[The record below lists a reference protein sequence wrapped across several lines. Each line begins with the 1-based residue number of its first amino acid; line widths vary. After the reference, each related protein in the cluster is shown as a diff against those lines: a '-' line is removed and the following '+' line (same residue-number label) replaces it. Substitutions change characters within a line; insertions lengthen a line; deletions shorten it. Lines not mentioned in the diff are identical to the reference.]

1 MYMLKIINAL
11 VIISVMIGLH
21 FLFKD
26 FEKFEKLVKK
36 YYKFIIFIFIYIMF
50 QLYILNRLCDGANI

>member
-1 MYMLKIINAL
+1 MLKIINTL
-11 VIISVMIGLH
+11 VILAFMVGLH

-50 QLYILNRLCDGANI
+50 QLYMLNKLCDGINI

>member
-1 MYMLKIINAL
+1 M
-11 VIISVMIGLH
+11 VGLH

-36 YYKFIIFIFIYIMF
+36 YYKLIIFIFIYIMI
-50 QLYILNRLCDGANI
+50 QLYILNRLCNGSNI

>member
-1 MYMLKIINAL
+1 MYMLKIINVL
-11 VIISVMIGLH
+11 VIVSGMVGLH

-26 FEKFEKLVKK
+26 FEKFENWVKK
-36 YYKFIIFIFIYIMF
+36 YYKLIIFIFIYIMF